1 MDTPFGA
8 RENNGAEP
16 MVVAGSPP
24 APLMPSDDW
33 RSTLWPSLGKVLAA
47 VRVSPGTRVAV
58 DLCCGDGLFTE
69 PLTRVARRVIA
80 IDIDP
85 AMIERARVRLAKAN
99 CEFVI
104 GDAYRVRNAVDVRA
118 DVIFMANA
126 FHGFAEK
133 RRLARAVATAIKPR
147 GRFVIIDW
155 HRRPRSETTIFGQER
170 GPRTELRMEP
180 ADVRDVVVSAGFTL
194 CSLVELPPY
203 HFGAVF
209 RQR

>member
-1 MDTPFGA
+1 
-8 RENNGAEP
+8 
-16 MVVAGSPP
+16 
-24 APLMPSDDW
+24 MPSDDW
-33 RSTLWPSLGKVLAA
+33 RKTLWPSLGKVLAA

-133 RRLARAVATAIKPR
+133 RRLARAVATAIRPR

-155 HRRPRSETTIFGQER
+155 HRRPRSETTVLGQER

-180 ADVRDVVVSAGFTL
+180 ADVRGAVESVGFAFW
-194 CSLVELPPY
+194 SLVELPPY

-209 RQR
+209 RRR